1 GVQRVGVGVLLDGP
15 QDGPP
20 LTPAD
25 VWIAGDATHPP
36 AVPFPLPDT
45 DTEGENINTEHLF
58 TPPPSDKPGV
68 HLCLTLASGRRVLEL
83 DKESQ
88 ERLKALGYLGP

>member
-1 GVQRVGVGVLLDGP
+1 MGVRVLLEGTRDGR
-15 QDGPP
+15 P
-20 LTPAD
+20 LAPAD
-25 VWIAGDATHPP
+25 VWIAGDPTHPP

-45 DTEGENINTEHLF
+45 DTEGEDINTEHLF

-68 HLCLTLASGRRVLEL
+68 QLWLTLASGRRVLEL

-88 ERLKALGYLGP
+88 ERLKALGYLGPN